1 MEGLG
6 INLPGLVTQIVSFL
20 LLFVILYGL
29 LYKPLLGLL
38 DQRAA
43 KIKESLERAENVKQA
58 ADDSQKQIEEQ
69 LNAARAEGQSLIAQ
83 ARESAGKYRENE
95 MAKAKVEIQG
105 EREKAQEEIR
115 RERDS
120 VIEEVRSEFADL
132 AIQAAQK
139 VINKSLDEKS
149 HQELIQS
156 VLDESKLV
164 RKQK

>member
-20 LLFVILYGL
+20 VLFVILYAL

-58 ADDSQKQIEEQ
+58 ADDSQMQMEEQ
-69 LNAARAEGQSLIAQ
+69 LKVARTEGQSLIAQ
-83 ARESAGKYRENE
+83 AREVAEKYRQNE
-95 MAKAKVEIQG
+95 MAKAKTEIQA

-115 RERDS
+115 RERDAA
-120 VIEEVRSEFADL
+120 IDEVRDEFADL
-132 AIQAAQK
+132 AIQAAEK
-139 VINKSLDEKS
+139 VINKSLDQRT
-149 HQELIQS
+149 HQDLIQN
-156 VLDESKLV
+156 VLDESKFA
-164 RKQK
+164 KEKK

>member
-20 LLFVILYGL
+20 VLFVILYAL

-58 ADDSQKQIEEQ
+58 ADDSQKQMEEQ
-69 LNAARAEGQSLIAQ
+69 LQAARSEGQSLIAQ
-83 ARESAGKYRENE
+83 AREAAEKYRENE
-95 MAKAKVEIQG
+95 MAKAKTEIQG

-115 RERDS
+115 RERDAA
-120 VIEEVRSEFADL
+120 IDGVRSEFSDL
-132 AIQAAQK
+132 AIQAAEK
-139 VINKSLDEKS
+139 VINKSLDQNS
-149 HQELIQS
+149 HQQLIQN
-156 VLDESKLV
+156 VLDESKLAQ
-164 RKQK
+164 KQK

>member
-58 ADDSQKQIEEQ
+58 ADDSQKQMDEQ
-69 LNAARAEGQSLIAQ
+69 LQAARSEGQLLIAQ
-83 ARESAGKYRENE
+83 AREAAEKYRENE
-95 MAKAKVEIQG
+95 MAKAKTEIQG

-115 RERDS
+115 RERDAA
-120 VIEEVRSEFADL
+120 IDEVRSEFSDL
-132 AIQAAQK
+132 AIQAAEK
-139 VINKSLDEKS
+139 VINKSLDQNS
-149 HQELIQS
+149 HQELIQN
-156 VLDESKLV
+156 VLDESKLAQ
-164 RKQK
+164 KQK